1 MNVRYVISRFNQM
14 KHDYIGTTSC
24 FKTVILWVDYL
35 CALLVHGASI
45 SDYFAYGFYK
55 LRFNGRCEYITYR
68 RYNKILRKCND
79 KNDIAICRD
88 KLTFNS
94 KFSDLL
100 GREWLDVSIA
110 SFAEFDAFVQ
120 RHNTFFM
127 KDVLGFRGVGITR
140 HSMKDI
146 DISALYSELK
156 GHYNVHYVLEEE
168 ITEVDIL
175 KDFHP
180 WSVNTIRVVT
190 LYDDVEDKV
199 YVMNAMFRMGNCQNN
214 VDNFHYRGIGANVDL
229 STGIVASEGYDAK
242 NNIYMKHPLTNK
254 QIIGFQ
260 IPYWEECLDFVKKAA
275 RRIPTVRY
283 VGWDVVIKPGGT
295 FALIEAND
303 NADHDIQQLHN
314 KGLWKEYKA
323 VVKKF

>member
-1 MNVRYVISRFNQM
+1 MNVRYVINRFNQM

-55 LRFNGRCEYITYR
+55 LRFNGRREYITYR
-68 RYNKILRKCND
+68 RYHKILRKCN
-79 KNDIAICRD
+79 KQEDIAICRD
-88 KLTFNS
+88 KMSFNS

-100 GREWLDVSIA
+100 GREWIDFNEVSYDEFE
-110 SFAEFDAFVQ
+110 SFIG
-120 RHNTFFM
+120 RHNVFFM
-127 KDVLGFRGVGITR
+127 KDVSGCWGMGIKR
-140 HSMKDI
+140 YCIEEI
-146 DISALYSELK
+146 DVKTFFDEYKCCQNA
-156 GHYNVHYVLEEE
+156 HYILEEE
-168 ITEVDIL
+168 IDEVDYI
-175 KDFHP
+175 KEFHP
-180 WSVNTIRVVT
+180 WSVNTIRIVT
-190 LYDDVEDKV
+190 LFDTVSDCV
-199 YVMNAMFRMGNCQNN
+199 YVMNARIRMGNNKN
-214 VDNFHYRGIGANVDL
+214 HVDNFHFQGIFSSIDIN
-229 STGIVASEGYDAK
+229 TGIIDSYGYDI
-242 NNIYMKHPLTNK
+242 NNRFYLVHPLTNK